1 MSASILSYLAPL
13 RALRP
18 IRTPLRQL
26 RPDRLLIGG
35 RLNDVQRLPR
45 YVGVTLMGAAMIW
58 SPILGYLS
66 TAPARYT
73 SDAVLILPGS
83 GASASVTLD
92 SIGQAS
98 SHASSPFANS
108 SVSPTVTY
116 KRLIGA
122 DRIIVRAAEAV
133 GTDRRDFGAPRVELI
148 DQTGMIRLSLTAGSP
163 EAAQERG
170 AALIAAFFAELDVL
184 RADELGTRETS
195 GEGPIG
201 DYRASVAATRAEM
214 EALQRKTG
222 LISPNQY
229 QQIVEE
235 TDALRRRVL
244 DLRSVQD
251 EAEQRVAT
259 LTATLGLTPRLA
271 AATIKLHAD
280 SEFAALAEQMA
291 LQSADLAVAAQQYG
305 PAHPVRVGL
314 AANYTATLDEAHKRA
329 RFITGLTGPE
339 IETLDLA
346 PIGGR
351 SALLSNLVEAD
362 VARAGTAAELA
373 TLEAQLAADDAKVAA
388 LMEPAARLEDL
399 QRNFQVAE
407 AVFASAMARSQ
418 TTKSDVYASYPLVQ
432 VLEDP
437 SLPDAPSSP
446 RKKLA
451 LAAGVAAT
459 LMLLMGLALGWMRR
473 PLISKLLAKP
483 GLG

>member
-1 MSASILSYLAPL
+1 M
-13 RALRP
+13 
-18 IRTPLRQL
+18 PLRQL
-26 RPDRLLIGG
+26 GLIRLLLGG
-35 RLNDVQRLPR
+35 RLDDLQRLPR
-45 YVGVTLMGAAMIW
+45 YAGVTLMGAAMIW

-108 SVSPTVTY
+108 AVSPTVTY

-122 DRIIVRAAEAV
+122 DRIIVRAADAV
-133 GTDRRDFGAPRVELI
+133 GTSRRDFGAPRVELI

-163 EAAQERG
+163 DAAQERG
-170 AALIAAFFAELDVL
+170 TALIAAFFAELDVL

-195 GEGPIG
+195 GEGAIG

-214 EALQRKTG
+214 EALQRETG
-222 LISPNQY
+222 LISPDQY
-229 QQIVEE
+229 EQIVEE
-235 TDALRRRVL
+235 TDTLRRRVL
-244 DLRSVQD
+244 DLRSEQD
-251 EAEQRVAT
+251 EAEQKVAA
-259 LTATLGLTPRLA
+259 LTATLGLSPRLA

-291 LQSADLAVAAQQYG
+291 LQSATLAIAAQQYG
-305 PAHPVRVGL
+305 PAHPVRVGQ
-314 AANYTATLDEAHKRA
+314 ATNYTATLEEARNRA
-329 RFITGLTGPE
+329 RHITGLSGDE
-339 IETLDLA
+339 IEKLDLA

-351 SALLSNLVEAD
+351 AALLSDLVAAD
-362 VARAGTAAELA
+362 VARAGTGAELA
-373 TLEAQLAADDAKVAA
+373 TLEAQLAADEDKVAA

-399 QRNFQVAE
+399 QRDFQVAE

-437 SLPDAPSSP
+437 SLPDTPSSP
-446 RKKLA
+446 REKLA
-451 LAAGVAAT
+451 YAAGFAAT
-459 LMLLMGLALGWMRR
+459 LMLLMGLGLGWMRR

-483 GLG
+483 DPA